1 VNVAY
6 KHLESKLRIGELTV
20 GQWAGL
26 LCGVGLAIGW
36 GLYLSPFGAYLTL
49 LSAIYLGGIPA
60 AAAFVA
66 SLSEFDLWLLVR
78 CALVWHRAEGR
89 FAPGAGELASGYVV
103 LAEPAPAPAPH
114 GALGEA
120 ELEGLW
126 ES

>member
-1 VNVAY
+1 MNVAY

-49 LSAIYLGGIPA
+49 LSSIYLGGIPA
-60 AAAFVA
+60 AAAFLA
-66 SLSEFDLWLLVR
+66 SLSEFDFWMLVR
-78 CALVWHRAEGR
+78 CALAWRRAEGR

-103 LAEPAPAPAPH
+103 SAEVTAALAPDS
-114 GALGEA
+114 ALGEPD
-120 ELEGLW
+120 LEGLW
-126 ES
+126 DS

>member
-1 VNVAY
+1 MNVAY

-60 AAAFVA
+60 AAAFLA

-78 CALVWHRAEGR
+78 CALAWRRAEGR
-89 FAPGAGELASGYVV
+89 FAAGAGELASGYVV
-103 LAEPAPAPAPH
+103 SPEPTPSLAPDA
-114 GALGEA
+114 ALGEA
-120 ELEGLW
+120 DLEGLW